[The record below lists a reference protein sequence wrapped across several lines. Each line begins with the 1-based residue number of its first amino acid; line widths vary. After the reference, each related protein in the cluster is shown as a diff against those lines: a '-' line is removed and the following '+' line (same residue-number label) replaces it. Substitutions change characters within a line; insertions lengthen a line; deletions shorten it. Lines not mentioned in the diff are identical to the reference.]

1 MAKDKPQ
8 PQTGPEIEE
17 YSTTATPKA
26 YAGSV
31 PVFCA
36 HDAIVPLK
44 DLRPNPKNPNQHPP
58 EQIKLLASIIRATGW
73 RAPITVSKRSGLVT
87 KGHGRLMAAQ
97 LDDLTDAP
105 VDYQDYASEA
115 EELADLTAD
124 NRIAEL
130 ATTDN
135 KMLAEVF
142 ADIDT
147 GEIPFMLSGYT
158 EDEYGD
164 LVTALSEALHDD
176 KAEQEDGD
184 TEPEMPPEEP
194 FTEPG
199 DLWLLGN
206 HRLYCG
212 DSLKIAD
219 VQKATDGQR
228 ADLVF
233 TDPPYGMGK
242 ESDGVQNDNQNQN
255 DLLEFNKKWIALS
268 FSILKENGSWYCWGI
283 DEPLMD
289 IYAFIL
295 RPMIAAN
302 QITFRNYI
310 TWAKHSAFGV
320 NSELTRSYPRET
332 EKCLF
337 VMCGVEGFNN
347 NKDHFNDAYE
357 AILNYMIGEAQKVGL
372 KAKQLTEITGVQMWG
387 HWFSKSQFTPIP
399 EWHYKKLQQAFK
411 GRAFSL
417 PHDQVMKLRN
427 KPSEAYQNMKAEAM
441 ELRAF
446 FDNTHN
452 DSDEHDIMTDVWRF
466 PITNTAERDD
476 AGGHATPKPIALCE
490 RAILSSSRPGEL
502 VVDFFGG
509 SGSTLIACENTG
521 RTCAMIELEPKW
533 CDVIV
538 RRYTKTTGD
547 NNVRCV
553 RQGREL
559 PREEIAAIFEPDE
572 EGGEQE

>member
-1 MAKDKPQ
+1 
-8 PQTGPEIEE
+8 
-17 YSTTATPKA
+17 
-26 YAGSV
+26 
-31 PVFCA
+31 
-36 HDAIVPLK
+36 
-44 DLRPNPKNPNQHPP
+44 
-58 EQIKLLASIIRATGW
+58 
-73 RAPITVSKRSGLVT
+73 
-87 KGHGRLMAAQ
+87 
-97 LDDLTDAP
+97 
-105 VDYQDYASEA
+105 
-115 EELADLTAD
+115 
-124 NRIAEL
+124 
-130 ATTDN
+130 
-135 KMLAEVF
+135 
-142 ADIDT
+142 
-147 GEIPFMLSGYT
+147 
-158 EDEYGD
+158 
-164 LVTALSEALHDD
+164 
-176 KAEQEDGD
+176 
-184 TEPEMPPEEP
+184 
-194 FTEPG
+194 
-199 DLWLLGN
+199 
-206 HRLYCG
+206 
-212 DSLKIAD
+212 
-219 VQKATDGQR
+219 
-228 ADLVF
+228 
-233 TDPPYGMGK
+233 
-242 ESDGVQNDNQNQN
+242 
-255 DLLEFNKKWIALS
+255 
-268 FSILKENGSWYCWGI
+268 
-283 DEPLMD
+283 MD

-295 RPMIAAN
+295 RPMIAEN

-320 NSELTRSYPRET
+320 NSEHMRSYPRET

-357 AILNYMIGEAQKVGL
+357 AILDYMIGEAQKVGL

-427 KPSEAYQNMKAEAM
+427 KPPEAYRNMKAEAM
-441 ELRAF
+441 ELRVF

-538 RRYTKTTGD
+538 RRYIKTTGD

-553 RQGREL
+553 RQGQEL

>member
-1 MAKDKPQ
+1 
-8 PQTGPEIEE
+8 
-17 YSTTATPKA
+17 
-26 YAGSV
+26 
-31 PVFCA
+31 
-36 HDAIVPLK
+36 
-44 DLRPNPKNPNQHPP
+44 
-58 EQIKLLASIIRATGW
+58 
-73 RAPITVSKRSGLVT
+73 
-87 KGHGRLMAAQ
+87 
-97 LDDLTDAP
+97 
-105 VDYQDYASEA
+105 
-115 EELADLTAD
+115 
-124 NRIAEL
+124 
-130 ATTDN
+130 
-135 KMLAEVF
+135 
-142 ADIDT
+142 
-147 GEIPFMLSGYT
+147 
-158 EDEYGD
+158 
-164 LVTALSEALHDD
+164 
-176 KAEQEDGD
+176 
-184 TEPEMPPEEP
+184 
-194 FTEPG
+194 
-199 DLWLLGN
+199 
-206 HRLYCG
+206 
-212 DSLKIAD
+212 
-219 VQKATDGQR
+219 
-228 ADLVF
+228 
-233 TDPPYGMGK
+233 MGK

-320 NSELTRSYPRET
+320 NSELMRSYPRET

-357 AILNYMIGEAQKVGL
+357 AILDYMI
-372 KAKQLTEITGVQMWG
+372 
-387 HWFSKSQFTPIP
+387 
-399 EWHYKKLQQAFK
+399 
-411 GRAFSL
+411 
-417 PHDQVMKLRN
+417 
-427 KPSEAYQNMKAEAM
+427 
-441 ELRAF
+441 
-446 FDNTHN
+446 
-452 DSDEHDIMTDVWRF
+452 DVWRF

-538 RRYTKTTGD
+538 RRYIKTTGD

>member
-1 MAKDKPQ
+1 MTVSPA
-8 PQTGPEIEE
+8 EIIASRLRASASACFRSAAISAFRSRSSTVSTFASYFFRRASTSASLRSLAASLTRRRNSVSGSPGCEMSFTAGQEE
-17 YSTTATPKA
+17 SFSSREWTRKLVSACFSVENFFNARIVSPVTA
-26 YAGSV
+26 Y
-31 PVFCA
+31 
-36 HDAIVPLK
+36 
-44 DLRPNPKNPNQHPP
+44 
-58 EQIKLLASIIRATGW
+58 LASAG
-73 RAPITVSKRSGLVT
+73 A
-87 KGHGRLMAAQ
+87 
-97 LDDLTDAP
+97 
-105 VDYQDYASEA
+105 
-115 EELADLTAD
+115 
-124 NRIAEL
+124 
-130 ATTDN
+130 
-135 KMLAEVF
+135 AEVR
-142 ADIDT
+142 
-147 GEIPFMLSGYT
+147 S
-158 EDEYGD
+158 
-164 LVTALSEALHDD
+164 
-176 KAEQEDGD
+176 
-184 TEPEMPPEEP
+184 
-194 FTEPG
+194 
-199 DLWLLGN
+199 
-206 HRLYCG
+206 
-212 DSLKIAD
+212 
-219 VQKATDGQR
+219 
-228 ADLVF
+228 F
-233 TDPPYGMGK
+233 TDPAYGMGK

-320 NSELTRSYPRET
+320 NSELMRSYPRET

-357 AILNYMIGEAQKVGL
+357 AILDYMVGEAQKVGL

-427 KPSEAYQNMKAEAM
+427 KPSEAYQSMKAEAM

-452 DSDEHDIMTDVWRF
+452 DSDEHDIMTDVWGF

-509 SGSTLIACENTG
+509 SGSTLIACEHTG

-538 RRYTKTTGD
+538 RRYIKTTGD

>member
-1 MAKDKPQ
+1 M
-8 PQTGPEIEE
+8 
-17 YSTTATPKA
+17 
-26 YAGSV
+26 
-31 PVFCA
+31 FCA

-158 EDEYGD
+158 EEEYGN

-176 KAEQEDGD
+176 ESEKEDGD
-184 TEPEMPPEEP
+184 TEPEAPPEEP

-199 DLWLLGN
+199 DLWLLGG

-212 DSLKIAD
+212 DSLKMGD

-268 FSILKENGSWYCWGI
+268 F
-283 DEPLMD
+283 
-289 IYAFIL
+289 
-295 RPMIAAN
+295 
-302 QITFRNYI
+302 
-310 TWAKHSAFGV
+310 
-320 NSELTRSYPRET
+320 
-332 EKCLF
+332 
-337 VMCGVEGFNN
+337 
-347 NKDHFNDAYE
+347 
-357 AILNYMIGEAQKVGL
+357 
-372 KAKQLTEITGVQMWG
+372 
-387 HWFSKSQFTPIP
+387 
-399 EWHYKKLQQAFK
+399 
-411 GRAFSL
+411 
-417 PHDQVMKLRN
+417 
-427 KPSEAYQNMKAEAM
+427 
-441 ELRAF
+441 
-446 FDNTHN
+446 
-452 DSDEHDIMTDVWRF
+452 
-466 PITNTAERDD
+466 
-476 AGGHATPKPIALCE
+476 
-490 RAILSSSRPGEL
+490 
-502 VVDFFGG
+502 
-509 SGSTLIACENTG
+509 
-521 RTCAMIELEPKW
+521 
-533 CDVIV
+533 
-538 RRYTKTTGD
+538 
-547 NNVRCV
+547 
-553 RQGREL
+553 
-559 PREEIAAIFEPDE
+559 
-572 EGGEQE
+572 

>member
-58 EQIKLLASIIRATGW
+58 EQIKLLASIIKATGW

-206 HRLYCG
+206 HRLY
-212 DSLKIAD
+212 
-219 VQKATDGQR
+219 
-228 ADLVF
+228 
-233 TDPPYGMGK
+233 
-242 ESDGVQNDNQNQN
+242 
-255 DLLEFNKKWIALS
+255 
-268 FSILKENGSWYCWGI
+268 
-283 DEPLMD
+283 
-289 IYAFIL
+289 
-295 RPMIAAN
+295 
-302 QITFRNYI
+302 
-310 TWAKHSAFGV
+310 
-320 NSELTRSYPRET
+320 
-332 EKCLF
+332 
-337 VMCGVEGFNN
+337 
-347 NKDHFNDAYE
+347 
-357 AILNYMIGEAQKVGL
+357 
-372 KAKQLTEITGVQMWG
+372 
-387 HWFSKSQFTPIP
+387 
-399 EWHYKKLQQAFK
+399 
-411 GRAFSL
+411 
-417 PHDQVMKLRN
+417 
-427 KPSEAYQNMKAEAM
+427 
-441 ELRAF
+441 
-446 FDNTHN
+446 
-452 DSDEHDIMTDVWRF
+452 
-466 PITNTAERDD
+466 
-476 AGGHATPKPIALCE
+476 
-490 RAILSSSRPGEL
+490 
-502 VVDFFGG
+502 
-509 SGSTLIACENTG
+509 
-521 RTCAMIELEPKW
+521 
-533 CDVIV
+533 
-538 RRYTKTTGD
+538 
-547 NNVRCV
+547 
-553 RQGREL
+553 
-559 PREEIAAIFEPDE
+559 
-572 EGGEQE
+572 